1 MTTAS
6 SPTRPEHAR
15 PSIWCWNHPS
25 CNEAGE
31 KESRC
36 GAGLHS
42 DQGFQYT
49 SQAYGITPS
58 MSRKGNHIK
67 LPDNRSCI
75 PDIVCCM
82 KNEMEYYEVECG
94 NHHQS
99 DFNDKC
105 DKLKSITSNLF
116 FVAPNRETVEKKLK
130 PQIEAWIRTHGIQLL
145 QISGVVV
152 YLTSISDLAA
162 GRWTY
167 VYNMQDEKPIFTSSN
182 TQKKE

>member
-1 MTTAS
+1 
-6 SPTRPEHAR
+6 
-15 PSIWCWNHPS
+15 
-25 CNEAGE
+25 
-31 KESRC
+31 
-36 GAGLHS
+36 
-42 DQGFQYT
+42 
-49 SQAYGITPS
+49 
-58 MSRKGNHIK
+58 
-67 LPDNRSCI
+67 
-75 PDIVCCM
+75 M